1 MFLKELFAG
10 LRAYGKARRVII
22 SHKLWPWMLI
32 PGFMSFGY
40 LLLLVW
46 AGSIWM
52 PDLSAYVTQNWIP
65 AFLKRDTVVFLTHM
79 LLWILFLLTGYVTL
93 QPVILILFSPVLSY
107 VSEITECRI
116 YGRPSLPLNLK
127 HILQDILR
135 SIVINLR
142 NLLRMVIFVLIAWM
156 LMIIPL
162 IGSLLSFA
170 LIFLI
175 QSFYNGFSMSDYTL
189 ERKRWPVAKRI
200 TYSKENRSRIIGVG
214 MGFTAILMIPVLGWF
229 IAPTCGTVAATIA
242 TLEKIHPEDSVL
254 KKL

>member
-22 SHKLWPWMLI
+22 AHKLWPWMLI
-32 PGFMSFGY
+32 PGLMSFAY
-40 LLLLVW
+40 IVLLIW
-46 AGSIWM
+46 IGSIYL
-52 PDLSAYVTQNWIP
+52 PDITSYVTENWIP
-65 AFLKRDTVVFLTHM
+65 AFLKRDMIVSVTNI
-79 LLWILFLLTGYVTL
+79 LLWIFFLLTGYVTL

-142 NLLRMVIFVLIAWM
+142 NLLRMIIFVLMAWM

-162 IGSLLSFA
+162 FGSLLSFA

-229 IAPTCGTVAATIA
+229 VAPTYGTVAATIA

-254 KKL
+254 KNL